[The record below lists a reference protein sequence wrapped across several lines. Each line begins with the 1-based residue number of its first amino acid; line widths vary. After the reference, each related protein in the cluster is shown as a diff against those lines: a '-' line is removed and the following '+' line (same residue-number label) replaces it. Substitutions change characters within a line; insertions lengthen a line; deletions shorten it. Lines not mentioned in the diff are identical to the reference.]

1 MFIGFD
7 YGTANC
13 SVAVMRDHGPELL
26 TLENNEP
33 YLPSMLCAP
42 TREAV
47 SECLHRHWQVPTGS
61 EENQQ
66 LLRRAIS
73 YNREEDIPVNGDS
86 VLFGLQALA
95 HYMEDPEEVYF
106 VRSPKSF
113 LGANGLKPQ
122 QIALFED
129 LVCAMM
135 FHIKR
140 QAENVLQ
147 TGIEQAVIGRP
158 INFQGIGGEEANR
171 QAQGILQRA
180 AERAGFKAIE
190 FQFEP
195 VAAGLDFEATL
206 SEEQTVLVVDI
217 GGGTTDC
224 SVLLMGP
231 QWRDRADRQQSL
243 LGHSG
248 CRVGGNDLDIM
259 LAFKQLMPLFGL
271 GGETAKGIALPA
283 LPYWNAV
290 ATNDVPAQNDFY
302 SAANGRVLRDLILDA
317 AEPEKVKRLLKVY
330 QQRLSYR
337 LVRAAEES
345 KIALSGQTA
354 ISAPLGF
361 VQADLAESISQAQLA
376 DAISQPL
383 MRIQE
388 QVSAALAS
396 SQTAPQ
402 VIYLTGGSA
411 RSPAARRAAT
421 AAAWHSDR
429 RRQRLRL
436 GHRRAGALGANA
448 VPLTARG
455 RARRA
460 LAHWRLYIMSTILTL
475 DSARLRLRPWR
486 DEDLPAFAAL
496 NADPQVM
503 RYFPATMTA
512 EESRAQAERIRAFMQ
527 QHGWGL
533 WAVEV
538 KDSAPFIGFVGLAR
552 PSDDLPCSPCVEI
565 GWRLA
570 AAHWGN
576 GYAAEAAR
584 AALACAFDT
593 LHLPEV
599 VSFTAENNQPSR
611 RVMTRIGMQFD
622 GETFLHPRLPA
633 GHPLQKHVLYRLNRQ
648 TWRERRGD

>member
-13 SVAVMRDHGPELL
+13 SVAVMQGDSPELL
-26 TLENNEP
+26 ALENNGP

-61 EENQQ
+61 DENQM
-66 LLRRAIS
+66 LLRRAIN

-147 TGIEQAVIGRP
+147 HGISQAVIGRP
-158 INFQGIGGEEANR
+158 INFQGMGGEDANQ

-180 AERAGFKAIE
+180 AERAGFKEIA

-206 SEEQTVLVVDI
+206 NEEKTVLVVDI

-224 SVLLMGP
+224 SLLLMGP
-231 QWRDRADRQQSL
+231 QWRGRADRQQSL

-248 CRVGGNDLDIM
+248 CRIGGNDLDIM
-259 LAFKQLMPLFGL
+259 LAFRQLMPLFGL
-271 GGETAKGIALPA
+271 GSETEKGIALPA

-302 SAANGRVLRDLILDA
+302 STANGRLLRDLIRDA
-317 AEPEKVKRLLKVY
+317 AEPEKVQRLRKVY

-345 KIALSGQTA
+345 KIALSAEAQTQV
-354 ISAPLGF
+354 PLAF
-361 VQADLAESISQAQLA
+361 VQQALSETVTQAQFA
-376 DAISQPL
+376 EAISQPL
-383 MRIQE
+383 QRIQE
-388 QVSAALAS
+388 QVTAALAGG
-396 SQTAPQ
+396 QATPQ

-411 RSPAARRAAT
+411 RSPLLRAALQQQLPGIPLIGGNDFGSVT
-421 AAAWHSDR
+421 A
-429 RRQRLRL
+429 
-436 GHRRAGALGANA
+436 
-448 VPLTARG
+448 
-455 RARRA
+455 
-460 LAHWRLYIMSTILTL
+460 
-475 DSARLRLRPWR
+475 
-486 DEDLPAFAAL
+486 
-496 NADPQVM
+496 
-503 RYFPATMTA
+503 
-512 EESRAQAERIRAFMQ
+512 
-527 QHGWGL
+527 
-533 WAVEV
+533 
-538 KDSAPFIGFVGLAR
+538 GLAR
-552 PSDDLPCSPCVEI
+552 
-565 GWRLA
+565 WA
-570 AAHWGN
+570 Q
-576 GYAAEAAR
+576 
-584 AALACAFDT
+584 T
-593 LHLPEV
+593 L
-599 VSFTAENNQPSR
+599 FR
-611 RVMTRIGMQFD
+611 
-622 GETFLHPRLPA
+622 
-633 GHPLQKHVLYRLNRQ
+633 
-648 TWRERRGD
+648 

>member
-13 SVAVMRDHGPELL
+13 SVAVMQGDSPELL
-26 TLENNEP
+26 ALENNGP

-61 EENQQ
+61 DENQM
-66 LLRRAIS
+66 LLRRAIN

-140 QAENVLQ
+140 QAESVLQ
-147 TGIEQAVIGRP
+147 HSISQAVIGRP
-158 INFQGIGGEEANR
+158 INFQGMGGEDANH

-180 AERAGFKAIE
+180 AERAGFKEIA

-206 SEEQTVLVVDI
+206 NEEKTVLVVDI

-224 SVLLMGP
+224 SLLLMGP
-231 QWRDRADRQQSL
+231 QWRGRADRQQSL

-248 CRVGGNDLDIM
+248 CRIGGNDLDIM
-259 LAFKQLMPLFGL
+259 LAFRQLMPLFGL
-271 GGETAKGIALPA
+271 GSETEKGIALPA

-302 SAANGRVLRDLILDA
+302 STANGRLLRDLIRDA
-317 AEPEKVKRLLKVY
+317 AEPEKVQRLLKVY

-345 KIALSGQTA
+345 KIALSAEAQTQV
-354 ISAPLGF
+354 PLAF
-361 VQADLAESISQAQLA
+361 VQQALSKTVTQAQLA
-376 DAISQPL
+376 EAISQPL
-383 MRIQE
+383 QRIQE
-388 QVSAALAS
+388 QVTAALAS
-396 SQTAPQ
+396 GQATPQ

-411 RSPAARRAAT
+411 RSPLLRAALQQQLPGIPLIGGNDFGSVT
-421 AAAWHSDR
+421 A
-429 RRQRLRL
+429 
-436 GHRRAGALGANA
+436 
-448 VPLTARG
+448 
-455 RARRA
+455 
-460 LAHWRLYIMSTILTL
+460 
-475 DSARLRLRPWR
+475 
-486 DEDLPAFAAL
+486 
-496 NADPQVM
+496 
-503 RYFPATMTA
+503 
-512 EESRAQAERIRAFMQ
+512 
-527 QHGWGL
+527 
-533 WAVEV
+533 
-538 KDSAPFIGFVGLAR
+538 GLAR
-552 PSDDLPCSPCVEI
+552 
-565 GWRLA
+565 WA
-570 AAHWGN
+570 Q
-576 GYAAEAAR
+576 
-584 AALACAFDT
+584 T
-593 LHLPEV
+593 L
-599 VSFTAENNQPSR
+599 FR
-611 RVMTRIGMQFD
+611 
-622 GETFLHPRLPA
+622 
-633 GHPLQKHVLYRLNRQ
+633 
-648 TWRERRGD
+648 